1 MNYFDEIYKLAIENK
16 PEDLKAF
23 LFKHNISIDIRKKIV
38 NTEAPPLNPEDPENP
53 VWPAII
59 VTAAELLIYEG
70 KIDAANV
77 LMHLGANRDSI
88 VRGAARANNTRL
100 VEWMLT
106 HRNANITMAAQG
118 YALRGNRDEAIK
130 LIEKGARIDAV
141 AISAIQGKNDHFVDE
156 LFAMEADINVIA
168 EAAATCGDWKSV
180 ELMRSFGANEDSITL
195 GIASGGW
202 IDKLPSI
209 DKNANINLIA
219 KGVARAGL
227 IDLARSLLDQGA
239 SLEAVAEGAKQGGY
253 DFLAME
259 CRARINYHEII
270 CRLAEEG
277 KEAALIDLLKDP
289 LVSIDVRKQGTD
301 WTPAEVLASQKK
313 VDAVKLLVK
322 LGANIHLAGR
332 GAARSGDVEAT
343 EVLRRESNT
352 CIHQIARGA
361 GENGDPVFTNWLLN
375 QGACTSA
382 IAEGAAIK
390 GDGDKVSE
398 MLLKKASFK
407 AVLRGYL
414 QGKHIEPILSYYNN
428 PHNYGNRTFLATYA
442 AASGLHELASQQQDA
457 GVEFKYIA
465 IGLAKGGYINELL
478 PLIDQISDISEVAA
492 AAALSGHL
500 YLAEMLRRKG
510 ADITTLAVGAIKG
523 GHVKYAE
530 YLRLSGADIHRI
542 AAGAAEVGNIAYA
555 ESLRLRGADIDHIAH
570 GAARGRQRAYAGAL
584 RELGADKLTIASGAI
599 LGEDWEYAEYLG
611 TLGVE
616 LSHLARMA
624 AYYDYQEYA
633 EFLRAKAKE
642 MGFDLTDQMAES
654 AAQGGNMYY
663 TLFLKNNGAN
673 WAAIMRGAEKAG
685 IDFLNYIRPFLNHSE
700 AETNQGS
707 LFPAVDVNPVSDI
720 LSADIANIDRNS
732 ELMTLEIFD
741 VSTLRFS
748 ESNSTSSIIIE
759 DGTEEESLAFR
770 FSESD
775 SSGII
780 TVQDSEEESLSL
792 RFYESNPS
800 SPIIIQD
807 DSEEESLS
815 LSENRKRLSESS
827 SVTAVIDISDD
838 IEQELPESR
847 EQSPIPFSQEPQ
859 ENRAGLQKNK
869 RLSES
874 SSEEEVQSK
883 KRSKKTKDPSRIK
896 KANEKNALFSA
907 KYSQTFE
914 RIPEVPFLLK
924 KSSRNITYS
933 GAFQFKSLDSF
944 KQTMDEPEF
953 THKISS
959 GDSRF
964 RLVSRRND
972 LPSSDETVT
981 FVFAG
986 RKHEAMIPDPSLLGD
1001 KQRLLVVV
1009 SAYEYENLSDRNK
1022 PENVEFLI
1030 TDALSYKT
1038 HGNYHPEDIQT
1049 RRLTAFMLSYLW
1061 KLKHCVY
1068 LDDNLSQIQATEEF
1082 CDVSTWSGITK
1093 SLAAAREK
1101 DKAII
1106 CGMQT
1111 LSFKRFYFLEPD
1123 YGYKL
1128 FDFDFEQT
1136 ARVLKLQTAEDVSIL
1151 AYPGVHSRLCMQ
1163 DFYFQMIIDHALEEA
1178 RKENGDQDSE
1188 LARNLLHLPGLKSIS
1203 LTRSKKVK
1211 NQAKANAG
1219 GYIEQ
1224 ILAIQTEEFP
1234 PEGLSPFYTRLMTNS
1249 LSHMKSEIER
1259 SFKSVEKQKRQ
1270 VETRDFRSIVE
1281 ANNQPKSDSN
1291 PNLRESFD
1299 GGEPEE
1305 YEKPNLLAKQKRYAK
1320 SAAPCNETFLQKQW
1334 TGSKLNSLFDPHKLE
1349 EFLKEEK
1356 VYLYPYQADALR
1368 AVSQCD
1374 SSNGVV
1380 QITTGGGKTLT
1391 AILMLIY
1398 LFKNNPDAV
1407 FHIVVPT
1414 LQLVDQY
1421 HEEFMAVLERL
1432 GKFAQIKPKNVIPVD
1447 SKENAVTIKL
1457 LHKNKPLREKA
1468 SVLIFCKASYAKFVS
1483 APDDILK
1490 KHRKPLVTVLD
1501 EHHLYQKDA
1510 QRVMESGV
1518 TSLGFSATPGNSVKP
1533 LYVFTRTDSRKAGKT
1548 APLIVGRL
1556 PYSLA
1561 IDSAEKCKKIATLI
1575 KEHRHPM
1582 GKTLASYKG
1591 IIYTTSIPEAKL
1603 LTAAINEGAGTK
1615 LAKSIHSNIKKYK
1628 GWIERFNKQ
1637 PMDQPGI
1644 LVVVNM
1650 LGTGYND
1657 KNVAWGL
1664 YAKEKSPEESQNKG
1678 CSVDI
1683 RTKIDKR
1690 SQEVGRSLRIPPEF
1704 PDKIAY
1710 YLTGLGVPLN
1720 DDEVFNDEDAL
1731 RNAHPDYYKHNLQV
1745 IYLEVLNAIEVQRPF
1760 KHYSPMFQYDKL
1772 SPLCSLSKNLMLL
1785 LKALV
1790 SGNEEWSRGL
1800 LELNQGLKKSWRDQW
1815 GKEFNLLEIFINE
1828 VIGASLRLQ
1837 NASHKDPLK
1846 DALFNTDSF
1855 DKLLNLL
1862 SRHTPEFL
1870 MELTAKTSLKELLR
1884 RVDPQ
1889 YALLLQKYSSL
1900 IVGSSADM
1908 TLSLPDNIR
1917 VRPTTTASL
1926 SSNRY
1931 SFANSQGT
1939 SRSGAGLS
1947 RRDEKR
1953 EDTGLGP
1960 AYQ

>member
-59 VTAAELLIYEG
+59 VSAAELLTYEG
-70 KIDAANV
+70 KIDAANL

-106 HRNANITMAAQG
+106 HRNANINMAAQG
-118 YALRGNRDEAIK
+118 YALRGNSYEARK

-141 AISAIQGKNDHFVDE
+141 AISAIQGNDSYFVDE
-156 LFAMEADINVIA
+156 LFAMLADINVMA
-168 EAAATCGDWKSV
+168 EAAATCGDWKTV

-209 DKNANINLIA
+209 DINANINLIA

-227 IDLARSLLDQGA
+227 IVFARSLLNQGA

-253 DFLAME
+253 GFLAME

-277 KEAALIDLLKDP
+277 KETALIDLLKDP

-361 GENGDPVFTNWLLN
+361 GENGDPIFTNWLLN

-414 QGKHIEPILSYYNN
+414 QGKHIEPILTYYNN
-428 PHNYGNRTFLATYA
+428 PHNYGNRTFLAIYA
-442 AASGLHELASQQQDA
+442 AASGLHELAYEQQQA

-465 IGLAKGGYINELL
+465 MGLAKGGYINELL

-500 YLAEMLRRKG
+500 YLAEILRRKG

-555 ESLRLRGADIDHIAH
+555 ESLRLLGADIDHIAH

-642 MGFDLTDQMAES
+642 MGLDLTDQMAES

-673 WAAIMRGAEKAG
+673 WAAILRGAEKAG
-685 IDFLNYIRPFLNHSE
+685 IDFLNYITPFLNHSE
-700 AETNQGS
+700 TETSQGS

-720 LSADIANIDRNS
+720 LSADFASIHTDL
-732 ELMTLEIFD
+732 EPMTLEIFD
-741 VSTLRFS
+741 VDTLQFN
-748 ESNSTSSIIIE
+748 E
-759 DGTEEESLAFR
+759 GSL
-770 FSESD
+770 
-775 SSGII
+775 
-780 TVQDSEEESLSL
+780 
-792 RFYESNPS
+792 S
-800 SPIIIQD
+800 SPIIITD
-807 DSEEESLS
+807 DSEG
-815 LSENRKRLSESS
+815 LSESS
-827 SVTAVIDISDD
+827 SATAVINISDD

-859 ENRAGLQKNK
+859 ENRSRLQKNK
-869 RLSES
+869 RLSDS
-874 SSEEEVQSK
+874 SSEEELQSK

-914 RIPEVPFLLK
+914 RIPEIPFLLK

-944 KQTMDEPEF
+944 KQTMEEPEF
-953 THKISS
+953 THEISS

-986 RKHEAMIPDPSLLGD
+986 RKHDAMIPDPSLLGD

-1082 CDVSTWSGITK
+1082 CDVSTWAGITK

-1128 FDFDFEQT
+1128 FDFDFEQA

-1178 RKENGDQDSE
+1178 RKENGDQDNE

-1234 PEGLSPFYTRLMTNS
+1234 PQGLSPFYTRLMTNS

-1291 PNLRESFD
+1291 PNLNLRESFD

-1320 SAAPCNETFLQKQW
+1320 SAAPCNNTFLQKQW
-1334 TGSKLNSLFDPHKLE
+1334 TGSKLNSLFDPQKLE
-1349 EFLKEEK
+1349 EFLQKEE

-1432 GKFAQIKPKNVIPVD
+1432 GKFAEIKPKNVIPVD
-1447 SKENAVTIKL
+1447 SKENAVTINL
-1457 LHKNKPLREKA
+1457 LHKNKPMREKA

-1483 APDDILK
+1483 AKDDILK
-1490 KHRKPLVTVLD
+1490 KHRKPLLTVLD

-1510 QRVMESGV
+1510 QRVMESGM

-1561 IDSAEKCKKIATLI
+1561 IDSAEKCQKIATLI

-1582 GKTLASYKG
+1582 GETLASYKG
-1591 IIYTTSIPEAKL
+1591 IIYTSSIQEAKL
-1603 LTAAINEGAGTK
+1603 LTTAINEGAGTK

-1628 GWIERFNKQ
+1628 GWIERFNKR

-1664 YAKEKSPEESQNKG
+1664 YAKEKSPEESQYQNN
-1678 CSVDI
+1678 SVDI

-1731 RNAHPDYYKHNLQV
+1731 RNAHPDYYKYNWQV
-1745 IYLEVLNAIEVQRPF
+1745 IYLELLNAIETQRPF
-1760 KHYSPMFQYDKL
+1760 KHYAPMFQYDKL
-1772 SPLCSLSKNLMLL
+1772 SSICSLSKNLMLL

-1790 SGNEEWSRGL
+1790 SENEEWSRGL
-1800 LELNQGLKKSWRDQW
+1800 LKLNQGLRRNWKDQW

-1828 VIGASLRLQ
+1828 VIGASLRLR
-1837 NASHKDPLK
+1837 NGSKKDPLK
-1846 DALFNTDSF
+1846 DILFNTDSF
-1855 DKLLNLL
+1855 DKLLNFL
-1862 SRHTPEFL
+1862 SRETPEFL
-1870 MELTAKTSLKELLR
+1870 TLLTARTSLKELLR
-1884 RVDPQ
+1884 RVDLQ

-1900 IVGSSADM
+1900 NVGSSADM
-1908 TLSLPDNIR
+1908 TLSWPDNIR
-1917 VRPTTTASL
+1917 VRPTTASL

-1931 SFANSQGT
+1931 SFANSQAT
-1939 SRSGAGLS
+1939 ARSGEGLS

-1953 EDTGLGP
+1953 EDSEL
-1960 AYQ
+1960 ASFYQ

>member
-23 LFKHNISIDIRKKIV
+23 IFKHNISIDIRKKIV
-38 NTEAPPLNPEDPENP
+38 NTEATPLNPEDPENP
-53 VWPAII
+53 VWPGII
-59 VTAAELLIYEG
+59 VSAAELLTYEG
-70 KIDAANV
+70 KIDAANL

-106 HRNANITMAAQG
+106 YRNANITTAAQG
-118 YALRGNRDEAIK
+118 YALRGNRDEARK
-130 LIEKGARIDAV
+130 LIEKGARIDGV
-141 AISAIQGKNDHFVDE
+141 AISAIQGNDSHFVDE
-156 LFAMEADINVIA
+156 LFAMLADINIMA

-180 ELMRSFGANEDSITL
+180 NLLRSLGASEDSITL

-209 DKNANINLIA
+209 DKNVSINLVA
-219 KGVARAGL
+219 KGLARAGL
-227 IDLARSLLDQGA
+227 IDLAKSLLDQGA
-239 SLEAVAEGAKQGGY
+239 SLEAVADGAKQAGY

-259 CRARINYHEII
+259 CRARIDYHEII

-277 KEAALIDLLKDP
+277 KEAELIDLLKDK

-313 VDAVKLLVK
+313 VDAVKLLIK
-322 LGANIHLAGR
+322 LGANIHLAAR
-332 GAARSGDVEAT
+332 GAARIGDVEAT

-352 CIHQIARGA
+352 CIHQIAKGA

-414 QGKHIEPILSYYNN
+414 QGKHIEPILTYYNN

-442 AASGLHELASQQQDA
+442 AASGLHELAYEQQQA

-465 IGLAKGGYINELL
+465 MGLAKGGYINELL

-500 YLAEMLRRKG
+500 YLAEILRRKG

-523 GHVKYAE
+523 GQVKYAE
-530 YLRLSGADIHRI
+530 FLRLSGADIHRI

-555 ESLRLRGADIDHIAH
+555 EELRLLGADIDHIAH

-624 AYYDYQEYA
+624 AFYDYQEYA

-642 MGFDLTDQMAES
+642 MGLDLTDQMAES

-663 TLFLKNNGAN
+663 TLFLMNNGAN
-673 WAAIMRGAEKAG
+673 WAAILRGAEKAG
-685 IDFLNYIRPFLNHSE
+685 IDFLNYIKPFLNHSE
-700 AETNQGS
+700 TEAHQGAV
-707 LFPAVDVNPVSDI
+707 LPAVDVNPVSDI
-720 LSADIANIDRNS
+720 LSADIATLDRS
-732 ELMTLEIFD
+732 PGPMTLEVFD

-748 ESNSTSSIIIE
+748 ESDSSSQIIIQ
-759 DGTEEESLAFR
+759 D
-770 FSESD
+770 
-775 SSGII
+775 
-780 TVQDSEEESLSL
+780 DSEEDWLSL
-792 RFYESNPS
+792 RFPESSSS

-815 LSENRKRLSESS
+815 LSENRKRSSEPSS
-827 SVTAVIDISDD
+827 ATAALDISDVM
-838 IEQELPESR
+838 EQQQELPESR
-847 EQSPIPFSQEPQ
+847 EQSPIPSFQGGK
-859 ENRAGLQKNK
+859 ENQSILQKNK

-874 SSEEEVQSK
+874 SAAEDMQSK

-914 RIPEVPFLLK
+914 RIPEIPFLLK
-924 KSSRNITYS
+924 KSRRNINYS

-944 KQTMDEPEF
+944 KQTMDKPEF
-953 THKISS
+953 THEISS
-959 GDSRF
+959 GGSKF
-964 RLVSRRND
+964 RLVSHRND

-986 RKHEAMIPDPSLLGD
+986 RKHEAMIPDPSMLGD

-1093 SLAAAREK
+1093 SLAAAREN

-1128 FDFDFEQT
+1128 FDFDFEQA

-1163 DFYFQMIIDHALEEA
+1163 DFYFQMIIDNALEEA
-1178 RKENGDQDSE
+1178 RKESGDQDNE

-1224 ILAIQTEEFP
+1224 ILAIQTEDFP
-1234 PEGLSPFYTRLMTNS
+1234 PVGLSPFYNRLMKKS

-1305 YEKPNLLAKQKRYAK
+1305 YEKPNLLTKQKRYAK

-1334 TGSKLNSLFDPHKLE
+1334 TGSRLNSLFDPHKLE

-1398 LFKNNPDAV
+1398 LFKNNPHAV

-1421 HEEFMAVLERL
+1421 HKEFMAVLERL
-1432 GKFAQIKPKNVIPVD
+1432 GKFAEIKPKNVIPVD

-1457 LHKNKPLREKA
+1457 LHKNKPLREEA

-1490 KHRKPLVTVLD
+1490 KHRKPLLTVLD

-1510 QRVMESGV
+1510 QRIMESGV

-1561 IDSAEKCKKIATLI
+1561 IDSAEKCQKIAALI

-1582 GKTLASYKG
+1582 GKALASYKG
-1591 IIYTTSIPEAKL
+1591 IIYTSSIQEAKL

-1615 LAKSIHSNIKKYK
+1615 LAKPIHSNVKKNK
-1628 GWIERFNKQ
+1628 DWIELFYKR

-1664 YAKEKSPEESQNKG
+1664 YAKEKNPEESQNKG

-1704 PDKIAY
+1704 PNKIAY

-1745 IYLEVLNAIEVQRPF
+1745 IYLELLNAIETPRPF

-1790 SGNEEWSRGL
+1790 SENEEWSRGL
-1800 LELNQGLKKSWRDQW
+1800 LELNQGLKRSWRDQW

-1828 VIGASLRLQ
+1828 AIGASLRLR
-1837 NASHKDPLK
+1837 NASQKDPLK
-1846 DALFNTDSF
+1846 DALFNTEVF
-1855 DKLLNLL
+1855 DKLLDLL
-1862 SRHTPEFL
+1862 SRQTPEFL
-1870 MELTAKTSLKELLR
+1870 MELMAKTSLKELLK

-1889 YALLLQKYSSL
+1889 YSIILQKYSSL
-1900 IVGSSADM
+1900 NVGESADM
-1908 TLSLPDNIR
+1908 TLSWPDHIR
-1917 VRPTTTASL
+1917 IRTTTTVSL

-1931 SFANSQGT
+1931 SFANLQAT
-1939 SRSGAGLS
+1939 SRSGEGLS

-1953 EDTGLGP
+1953 EDTGFGST
-1960 AYQ
+1960 YQ

>member
-1 MNYFDEIYKLAIENK
+1 MNYFDEIYKLAIENN
-16 PEDLKAF
+16 PEALQAF
-23 LFKHNISIDIRKKIV
+23 IFKHNISIDIRKIIV
-38 NTEAPPLNPEDPENP
+38 NTEAYPLNPEDPENP
-53 VWPAII
+53 VRP
-59 VTAAELLIYEG
+59 VFVVSAAELLAYEG
-70 KIDAANV
+70 KIDAANL
-77 LMHLGANRDSI
+77 LMHLGASPHMI
-88 VRGAARANNTRL
+88 ARGAARANNTGL
-100 VEWMLT
+100 VQWMLT
-106 HRNANITMAAQG
+106 HKNAGITQIAQG
-118 YALRGNRDEAIK
+118 YAQRGNRDEARK
-130 LIEKGARIDAV
+130 LIEQGAGIDAV
-141 AISAIQGKNDHFVDE
+141 AVSAIQGNDSHFVDE
-156 LFAMEADINVIA
+156 LFGMLANINVMA
-168 EAAATCGDWKSV
+168 EAAATCGDWQTV
-180 ELMRSFGANEDSITL
+180 ELMRSLGAKEDSIAL

-202 IDKLPSI
+202 IDKLSSI
-209 DKNANINLIA
+209 DKNVSINLIA
-219 KGVARAGL
+219 RGVARAGR
-227 IDLARSLLDQGA
+227 IDYAKSLLDQGA
-239 SLEAVAEGAKQGGY
+239 SLESVAAGAMQGGY
-253 DFLAME
+253 QFLAME

-270 CRLAEEG
+270 CRLAEKG
-277 KEAALIDLLKDP
+277 MEAELRNLLKDP
-289 LVSIDVRKQGTD
+289 LISIDVRKQGTD

-313 VDAVKLLVK
+313 TDAVKLLVK

-332 GAARSGDVEAT
+332 GAARSGDVEAS

-361 GENGDPVFTNWLLN
+361 GEYGDPDFCNWLLN
-375 QGACTSA
+375 EGACTSA

-390 GDGDKVSE
+390 GDSDRVSE

-414 QGKHIEPILSYYNN
+414 RGKHIDPILNYYDN
-428 PHNYGNRTFLATYA
+428 PHNFANRTFLATYA
-442 AASGLHELASQQQDA
+442 AANGLHELANQQQEW
-457 GVEFKYIA
+457 GIELKYIA
-465 IGLAKGGYINELL
+465 IGLAQGGYINELL
-478 PLIDQISDISEVAA
+478 PLLDQISDISEVAA

-500 YLAEMLRRKG
+500 YLAEILRRKG

-523 GHVKYAE
+523 GQVKYAE
-530 YLRLSGADIHRI
+530 FLRLNGASIDRI
-542 AAGAAEVGNIAYA
+542 AAGAAEVGNIDYA
-555 ESLRLRGADIDHIAH
+555 EKLRTIGADINYIAH
-570 GAARGRQRAYAGAL
+570 GAVRGRQRAYAGAL

-624 AYYDYQEYA
+624 AFYDYQEYA

-642 MGFDLTDQMAES
+642 MDIDLTDQMAES
-654 AAQGGNMYY
+654 AAQGGNIYY
-663 TLFLKNNGAN
+663 TLFLKRKGASS
-673 WAAIMRGAEKAG
+673 AAITRGAEKAG
-685 IDFLNYIRPFLNHSE
+685 NDFLNFIRPFLIDT
-700 AETNQGS
+700 ETQANQGTV
-707 LFPAVDVNPVSDI
+707 FPVVDVNPVADM
-720 LSADIANIDRNS
+720 LDADIATIGGRS
-732 ELMTLEIFD
+732 EPMTLEIFD
-741 VSTLRFS
+741 VGTLWPS
-748 ESNSTSSIIIE
+748 VPNS
-759 DGTEEESLAFR
+759 
-770 FSESD
+770 
-775 SSGII
+775 
-780 TVQDSEEESLSL
+780 
-792 RFYESNPS
+792 S
-800 SPIIIQD
+800 SPIIILD
-807 DSEEESLS
+807 DAEEESSS
-815 LSENRKRLSESS
+815 LSDNCRRLSEPSS
-827 SVTAVIDISDD
+827 PIEVFDISDD
-838 IEQELPESR
+838 IEQGFPESR
-847 EQSPIPFSQEPQ
+847 EQSPIAFSKEPQ
-859 ENRAGLQKNK
+859 EASLSSSQKNK
-869 RLSES
+869 RSSES
-874 SSEEEVQSK
+874 STSEDEQPKKRK
-883 KRSKKTKDPSRIK
+883 KRSKAPSRIK

-914 RIPEVPFLLK
+914 RIPEIPFLIK
-924 KSSRNITYS
+924 KSSRNINYS
-933 GAFQFKSLDSF
+933 GTFQFKSLDSF

-953 THKISS
+953 THEISS
-959 GDSRF
+959 GESKF
-964 RLVSRRND
+964 RLVSRRKE
-972 LPSSDETVT
+972 LPASDETVT

-1009 SAYEYENLSDRNK
+1009 SAQEYENLSDRNK

-1030 TDALSYKT
+1030 TDVLRYKT

-1068 LDDNLSQIQATEEF
+1068 LDDNLSQIQASEEF
-1082 CDVSTWSGITK
+1082 GDVSTWSGITK
-1093 SLAAAREK
+1093 SLAAAREN

-1128 FDFDFEQT
+1128 FDFDFEQA

-1163 DFYFQMIIDHALEEA
+1163 DFYFQMIIDNALEEA
-1178 RKENGDQDSE
+1178 RTEDGNQDNE

-1224 ILAIQTEEFP
+1224 ILAIQTEDFP
-1234 PEGLSPFYTRLMTNS
+1234 PVGLSPFYTRLMTKS

-1281 ANNQPKSDSN
+1281 ANNQPKPN
-1291 PNLRESFD
+1291 PNPTLRESYD

-1305 YEKPNLLAKQKRYAK
+1305 YEQNLLVKQKRYAK

-1334 TGSKLNSLFDPHKLE
+1334 NGAKLNSLFDPQKLE
-1349 EFLKEEK
+1349 EFLQKEE

-1368 AVSQCD
+1368 AISQCG

-1432 GKFAQIKPKNVIPVD
+1432 GKFAEIKPKNVIPVD

-1457 LHKNKPLREKA
+1457 LNKNRPLREKA

-1483 APDDILK
+1483 ASDDVLK
-1490 KHRKPLVTVLD
+1490 KHRKPLLTVLD

-1510 QRVMESGV
+1510 LRVMESGV

-1533 LYVFTRTDSRKAGKT
+1533 IYVFTRTDSRKAGKT

-1561 IDSAEKCKKIATLI
+1561 IDSAEKCQKIAALI

-1582 GKTLASYKG
+1582 GKTLASCKG
-1591 IIYTTSIPEAKL
+1591 IIYTSSIKEAKL
-1603 LTAAINEGAGTK
+1603 LTAAINERVGTK
-1615 LAKSIHSNIKKYK
+1615 LAKPIHSNIKKYK
-1628 GWIERFNKQ
+1628 DWIENFNKR

-1664 YAKEKSPEESQNKG
+1664 YAKEKSPEESQ
-1678 CSVDI
+1678 SQSSFVDS
-1683 RTKIDKR
+1683 RLQKDKR

-1731 RNAHPDYYKHNLQV
+1731 KNAHPDYYKYNCQV
-1745 IYLEVLNAIEVQRPF
+1745 IYLELLNAIEMQRPF

-1790 SGNEEWSRGL
+1790 CENEEWSRGL
-1800 LELNQGLKKSWRDQW
+1800 LELNQGLKRNWKDQW

-1837 NASHKDPLK
+1837 NASQKDPLK

-1862 SRHTPEFL
+1862 NRQNPEFL
-1870 MELTAKTSLKELLR
+1870 SELTAKISLKELLR

-1889 YALLLQKYSSL
+1889 YSLLLQKYSSL
-1900 IVGSSADM
+1900 NVGAAANL
-1908 TLSLPDNIR
+1908 TLPRPDNISI
-1917 VRPTTTASL
+1917 RPITSASL

-1931 SFANSQGT
+1931 SFANSQT
-1939 SRSGAGLS
+1939 TARSGEGLS

-1953 EDTGLGP
+1953 EDSELSSS
-1960 AYQ
+1960 YQ